1 MNISIVK
8 DYICFCVIPI
18 EENELYFLRCDGFF
32 ESIGLIGGCRSLL
45 CAYIK
50 YCYPNNSL
58 SLIKQL
64 WSYLQYNH
72 FVFFHLT
79 DMTEVFKGRTFEN
92 IMLYSGKNKEKKVR
106 HCKDACNSI
115 TIQTAMV
122 NIYSVFT
129 NNTCLHNDEVKK

>member
-18 EENELYFLRCDGFF
+18 EENELHFLRCDGFF

-92 IMLYSGKNKEKKVR
+92 IMLYSGKNKEKKGETLQR
-106 HCKDACNSI
+106 CMQLNNHSNSYGQYLLGI
-115 TIQTAMV
+115 
-122 NIYSVFT
+122 
-129 NNTCLHNDEVKK
+129 HK